1 MPLSQC
7 SSREPHQPSPPL
19 APSFFSSPEKHKRMP
34 SPSVSQPPFSFLDS
48 CMTRWGPVAMKTPL
62 SSFSKERG
70 RSRAS
75 AFPSLLGFTR
85 VEPQRSIQLCPL
97 CPLRPRDQ
105 GSLPTGTSG
114 ALLRSPKS
122 SRQVCLNSQG
132 SQVDSPHCICGYGGH
147 RQRHLADLCLLNASR
162 KHQSRGPHHSLPETG
177 LWPTSQNFVMFPA
190 RIHSIAPEA
199 PASFPPHGVD
209 S

>member
-1 MPLSQC
+1 MG
-7 SSREPHQPSPPL
+7 PSGHENATVL
-19 APSFFSSPEKHKRMP
+19 LFKRTGLVRSFCWVSPKW
-34 SPSVSQPPFSFLDS
+34 SP
-48 CMTRWGPVAMKTPL
+48 G
-62 SSFSKERG
+62 G
-70 RSRAS
+70 AS
-75 AFPSLLGFTR
+75 ISAL
-85 VEPQRSIQLCPL
+85 L

-105 GSLPTGTSG
+105 GSLPTGTSV
-114 ALLRSPKS
+114 ALPRSPKS

-132 SQVDSPHCICGYGGH
+132 SHVDSPHCFCGYGGH
-147 RQRHLADLCLLNASR
+147 RQRQPADLCLLSASR